1 MSCIYHYVINMSY
14 NIPSVSKAIKDILFS
29 NSIYL
34 NSLKLGIANYTALAL
49 KIKPEVDKTVA
60 SDVNIN
66 TLVVS
71 IKRIADAI
79 QQNQDKENIT
89 LEEKENL
96 AGARISLTGSIID
109 VEFDKEMENIEK
121 ILELFDR
128 ESDIRFNI
136 FQSKNHMN
144 LFIENISEI
153 KKIFNAD
160 SQIVTHSKIKEGV
173 SMITISLPWEETELR
188 KTYQLLSIIS
198 NILYDNQIFLH
209 NAFFT
214 PNEIVLI
221 INDIDA
227 AKVYELLRVKFY
239 G

>member
-1 MSCIYHYVINMSY
+1 MSY

-60 SDVNIN
+60 SEVNIN
-66 TLVVS
+66 TIVVS

-79 QQNQDKENIT
+79 QQNQDSDDIAQ
-89 LEEKENL
+89 EERDNL

-153 KKIFNAD
+153 KKIFGAD

>member
-1 MSCIYHYVINMSY
+1 MYS

-34 NSLKLGIANYTALAL
+34 NSLKLGIASFTALAL
-49 KIKPEVDKTVA
+49 KIKPELDRIIG
-60 SDVNIN
+60 SEVNIN
-66 TLVVS
+66 TIVVS
-71 IKRIADAI
+71 IKRIADALE
-79 QQNQDKENIT
+79 QNQDLDSIAQ
-89 LEEKENL
+89 EEKENL
-96 AGARISLTGSIID
+96 SGARISLTGSIIE

-128 ESDIRFNI
+128 QSDIRFNI

-153 KKIFNAD
+153 KKIFSNND
-160 SQIVTHSKIKEGV
+160 SPNITPSKIKEGV

-188 KTYQLLSIIS
+188 KTYQLLSMIS
-198 NILYDNQIFLH
+198 NILYDNQISLH

-221 INDIDA
+221 INDRDA

-239 G
+239 RKSI

>member
-1 MSCIYHYVINMSY
+1 MSS

-66 TLVVS
+66 TIVVS

-79 QQNQDKENIT
+79 QQNQDSDNIAQ
-89 LEEKENL
+89 EEKDNL

-153 KKIFNAD
+153 KKIFGAD

-221 INDIDA
+221 IKDIDA

-239 G
+239 K

>member
-1 MSCIYHYVINMSY
+1 MYS

-34 NSLKLGIANYTALAL
+34 NSLKLGIANYTALAI
-49 KIKPEVDKTVA
+49 KIKPEVDRILG
-60 SDVNIN
+60 SEVNLN
-66 TLVVS
+66 TIVVS
-71 IKRIADAI
+71 IKRIADVL
-79 QQNQDKENIT
+79 QQNQDFHSIAQ
-89 LEEKENL
+89 EEKENL
-96 AGARISLTGSIID
+96 AGARISLTGSILE

-121 ILELFDR
+121 VLDLFDR
-128 ESDIRFNI
+128 QSDIRFNI

-153 KKIFNAD
+153 KKIFNSTD
-160 SQIVTHSKIKEGV
+160 SSPTITPSKIKEGV

-188 KTYQLLSIIS
+188 KTYQLLSMIS
-198 NILYDNQIFLH
+198 NILYDNQISLH

-221 INDIDA
+221 INDRDA
-227 AKVYELLRVKFY
+227 AKVYELLRVKIL
-239 G
+239 

>member
-1 MSCIYHYVINMSY
+1 MSCIYHYVINMSS

-34 NSLKLGIANYTALAL
+34 NSLKLGIANYTALAI
-49 KIKPEVDKTVA
+49 KIKPEVDKTIG

-66 TLVVS
+66 TIVVS

-79 QQNQDKENIT
+79 QQNQDSENIAQ
-89 LEEKENL
+89 EEKDNL
-96 AGARISLTGSIID
+96 AGARISLTGSILD

-153 KKIFNAD
+153 KKIFGAD

>member
-1 MSCIYHYVINMSY
+1 MSY

-49 KIKPEVDKTVA
+49 KIKPEVDKTVG

-66 TLVVS
+66 TIVVS

-79 QQNQDKENIT
+79 QQNQDNENIAQ
-89 LEEKENL
+89 EEKENL

-153 KKIFNAD
+153 KKIFGAD

>member
-144 LFIENISEI
+144 LFVENI
-153 KKIFNAD
+153 
-160 SQIVTHSKIKEGV
+160 
-173 SMITISLPWEETELR
+173 
-188 KTYQLLSIIS
+188 
-198 NILYDNQIFLH
+198 
-209 NAFFT
+209 
-214 PNEIVLI
+214 
-221 INDIDA
+221 
-227 AKVYELLRVKFY
+227 
-239 G
+239 

>member
-1 MSCIYHYVINMSY
+1 MSY

-34 NSLKLGIANYTALAL
+34 NSLKLGIENYTALAL

-153 KKIFNAD
+153 KKIFGSD

-188 KTYQLLSIIS
+188 KTYQLLAIIS

>member
-1 MSCIYHYVINMSY
+1 MYS

-34 NSLKLGIANYTALAL
+34 NSLKMGIANFTALAI
-49 KIKPEVDKTVA
+49 KIKPELDRIIG
-60 SDVNIN
+60 SEVNIN
-66 TLVVS
+66 TIVVS
-71 IKRIADAI
+71 IKRISDAL
-79 QQNQDKENIT
+79 QQNQDLEIIAQ
-89 LEEKENL
+89 EEKENL
-96 AGARISLTGSIID
+96 AGARISLTGSILD

-121 ILELFDR
+121 VLEIFDR
-128 ESDIRFNI
+128 QSDIRFNI

-153 KKIFNAD
+153 KKIFNSNDD
-160 SQIVTHSKIKEGV
+160 SPTITPSKIKEGV

-188 KTYQLLSIIS
+188 KTYQLLSMIS
-198 NILYDNQIFLH
+198 TILYDNQISLH

-221 INDIDA
+221 INDRDA
-227 AKVYELLRVKFY
+227 AKVYELLRLKIL
-239 G
+239 

>member
-1 MSCIYHYVINMSY
+1 MSY
-14 NIPSVSKAIKDILFS
+14 NTPSVSKAIKDILFS

-34 NSLKLGIANYTALAL
+34 NSLKMGIANYTALAL

-79 QQNQDKENIT
+79 QQNQDSDNI
-89 LEEKENL
+89 LQEEKENL

-153 KKIFNAD
+153 KKIFDAN

>member
-1 MSCIYHYVINMSY
+1 MSY
-14 NIPSVSKAIKDILFS
+14 NTPSVSKAIKDILFS

-66 TLVVS
+66 TIVVS

-79 QQNQDKENIT
+79 QQNQDSDNIAQ
-89 LEEKENL
+89 EEKENL

-153 KKIFNAD
+153 KKIFDAN

>member
-1 MSCIYHYVINMSY
+1 MSY
-14 NIPSVSKAIKDILFS
+14 NTPSVSKAIKDILFS

-66 TLVVS
+66 TIVVS

-79 QQNQDKENIT
+79 QQNQDSDNIAQ
-89 LEEKENL
+89 EEKENL

-153 KKIFNAD
+153 KKIFGAN

>member
-1 MSCIYHYVINMSY
+1 MYS

-34 NSLKLGIANYTALAL
+34 NSLKLGIANYTALAI
-49 KIKPEVDKTVA
+49 KIKPDVDRTIG
-60 SDVNIN
+60 SEVNIN
-66 TLVVS
+66 TIVVS
-71 IKRIADAI
+71 IKRIADAL
-79 QQNQDKENIT
+79 QQNQDIDNSIAQ
-89 LEEKENL
+89 EEKENL
-96 AGARISLTGSIID
+96 AGARISLTGSILD
-109 VEFDKEMENIEK
+109 VEFDKEIENIEK
-121 ILELFDR
+121 VLELFDR

-153 KKIFNAD
+153 KKILSSNE
-160 SQIVTHSKIKEGV
+160 SSTIIPNKIKEGV

-188 KTYQLLSIIS
+188 KTYHLLSIIS
-198 NILYDNQIFLH
+198 NILYDNQISLH

-214 PNEIVLI
+214 PSEIVLI
-221 INDIDA
+221 INDRDA

-239 G
+239 K